1 MKEIFEPAR
10 LFMSNL
16 PPNFIWEVLFRC
28 VVIYLSLMIILKL
41 SGRRGIKQLSIFEL
55 VIILTLGSAA
65 GDPLFYEDVGL
76 IPAICV
82 FIFIL
87 ILYRITTYSISKSKN
102 IQKWLEGEPVYLIL
116 NGEFAIDK
124 FKKEAMAYDE
134 FFAELRLR
142 NISHLG
148 QVDIAILETT
158 GEISVFYLDDDKIK
172 YGLPI
177 LPHTFNDKVEALNK
191 EDFYACRFCGNIQK
205 NKENMEKCIC
215 NKCGKVDW
223 VKAINEKRVS

>member
-10 LFMSNL
+10 LFMNNL
-16 PPNFIWEVLFRC
+16 PPSFIWEVLFRC
-28 VVIYLSLMIILKL
+28 VVVYLSLIIVLKL
-41 SGRRGIKQLSIFEL
+41 SGRRGIKQLSIFEV

-76 IPAICV
+76 LPAICV

-87 ILYRITTYSISKSKN
+87 VLYRITTYSISKSKR
-102 IQKWLEGEPVYLIL
+102 IEKLLEGEPVYLIE

-124 FKKEAMAYDE
+124 FKKESMAFDE

-148 QVDIAILETT
+148 QVDLAILETT
-158 GEISVFYLDDDKIK
+158 GEISVFYLDNDKIK

-177 LPHTFNDKVEALNK
+177 LPHHFNNKVNKLNK
-191 EDFYACRFCGNIQK
+191 NDIYACRFCGNIQK
-205 NKENMEKCIC
+205 PKETVENCTC
-215 NKCGKVDW
+215 DKCGREDW
-223 VKAINEKRVS
+223 VKAINDKRVS